1 MNHIAAISPSS
12 TRTNQARKSIRS
24 KLFDPCT
31 ICRYETIYY
40 SQNDDNTE
48 TAETAETAEKA
59 EKDEISTNNSNNIAR
74 RNSNAA
80 SIPNSQSYSDGIRLN
95 QNDAMKL
102 SFVPWQ
108 IKIKKETAMMTID
121 KQSCKDNNKSSR
133 SFPSSFISVCY
144 PPWNYLTIRH
154 EQNYNW
160 AQSQLEKGVEYAK
173 TALQQQQQQQQTVSS
188 TSLSSSLLLEKAES
202 CYKQG
207 LGLIPSHIGLL
218 TAYSALCINDNR
230 LLKAK
235 QMLIG
240 AIEHG
245 ESTLSKFKIR
255 NNSIQKE
262 SEVQNVIKDAKLYL
276 HVVEKKL
283 KHEKEAER
291 KSQSLFIVQ
300 NSQTNPSARV
310 QQLALSSKAEMAFND
325 ALAERSMIAS
335 SSQNED
341 MEMNDERDKK
351 QMKKNVK
358 SYELLYSSSSDDHK
372 NHSGYKKD
380 DDSASSSNSSYDSGE
395 ARRKRKRHKR
405 KKKKRRAKKYES
417 SDSSRKKKR
426 KRRKDV

>member
-1 MNHIAAISPSS
+1 
-12 TRTNQARKSIRS
+12 
-24 KLFDPCT
+24 
-31 ICRYETIYY
+31 
-40 SQNDDNTE
+40 
-48 TAETAETAEKA
+48 
-59 EKDEISTNNSNNIAR
+59 
-74 RNSNAA
+74 
-80 SIPNSQSYSDGIRLN
+80 
-95 QNDAMKL
+95 
-102 SFVPWQ
+102 
-108 IKIKKETAMMTID
+108 
-121 KQSCKDNNKSSR
+121 
-133 SFPSSFISVCY
+133 
-144 PPWNYLTIRH
+144 
-154 EQNYNW
+154 
-160 AQSQLEKGVEYAK
+160 
-173 TALQQQQQQQQTVSS
+173 
-188 TSLSSSLLLEKAES
+188 
-202 CYKQG
+202 
-207 LGLIPSHIGLL
+207 
-218 TAYSALCINDNR
+218 
-230 LLKAK
+230 
-235 QMLIG
+235 MLIG

-245 ESTLSKFKIR
+245 ESTLLKFKIR